1 MASDTLTEM
10 ESAASSMLKGPSSF
24 SETWYRASAKHK
36 ERDGRVIK
44 FALTL
49 VPTLRSYIEKKL
61 CVGGLL
67 KSPINVKTM
76 VPCAWNLPPFGQPAK
91 RV

>member
-36 ERDGRVIK
+36 DRDRRVIK

-61 CVGGLL
+61 CRWPAEEPDKCQDNGSLCL
-67 KSPINVKTM
+67 ESSPL
-76 VPCAWNLPPFGQPAK
+76 WPAS
-91 RV
+91 